1 MKKHSF
7 LILLLLAFTLTGCPH
22 SNGTDTPAAPEK
34 TVPTNPNAKTLPGS
48 VGENPLVGKTYRY
61 VDGDDYETVRFTENT
76 IEYTEMEEDVGLHE
90 GYILNYS
97 YDAVKNEIYMTVQKQ
112 YDDIMGDFLEL
123 AGKSSEENPYYF
135 TWADLQDE
143 QFLQDI
149 ANVFGP
155 GMEAEGTTLADYNE
169 GMETNYAS
177 WTDIVKEMLS
187 DCEPIFN
194 TLSAVKYTIDENTIA
209 FTSILPPDATAE
221 AFLKGEYQSPIFREL
236 SFRYQDEE
244 EVEVEIISD
253 IPCEFTNPKHNNEED
268 DFFGE
273 EIYDVTDS
281 TFKAAGETYS
291 YTADFATSP
300 KTITVSGNGLDAV
313 VLTEVP
319 VSPHLYTLV
328 Q

>member
-1 MKKHSF
+1 MKKHYF

-22 SNGTDTPAAPEK
+22 SNGTDTPEK
-34 TVPTNPNAKTLPGS
+34 TIPTNPNAKTLPGS

-61 VDGDDYETVRFTENT
+61 VDDYETVRFTENT
-76 IEYTEMEEDVGLHE
+76 IEYSEMEEDVGLHE

-112 YDDIMGDFLEL
+112 YDDIMGDFLEY
-123 AGKSSEENPYYF
+123 AGKSSEDDPYYF
-135 TWADLQDE
+135 TWADLHDD

-149 ANVFGP
+149 ANVYGP

-169 GMETNYAS
+169 GNFAS
-177 WTDIVKEMLS
+177 WVELIKQEMVP
-187 DCEPIFN
+187 DFEPDFN
-194 TLSAVKYTIDENTIA
+194 TLSAVKYIIGENTLS

-236 SFRYQDEE
+236 SFRYQDGE
-244 EVEVEIISD
+244 EVEAEIKSG
-253 IPCEFTNPKHNNEED
+253 IPCEFTNSKHNDEGDNFIGED
-268 DFFGE
+268 
-273 EIYDVTDS
+273 IYDVTDS

-300 KTITVSGNGLDAV
+300 KTIIVSGNGLTDV
-313 VLTEVP
+313 ILTEVLG
-319 VSPHLYTLV
+319 SSDIYTLV